1 MQKFGLGTNI
11 WTIPFEHITIELEVF
26 DFLKLTALLPAHKF
40 LTLVALRRRSLLHG
54 RRGPNTT
61 IFPRLLPAH
70 FPDTTIPVD
79 LLLFNGSLGLLWY
92 LQHICHDLPVYT
104 CTVFLVGMDR

>member
-11 WTIPFEHITIELEVF
+11 WTIPFEHITKELEVIES
-26 DFLKLTALLPAHKF
+26 LKYTVSLAAHKL
-40 LTLVALRRRSLLHG
+40 LTLVALCRRSLLHG
-54 RRGPNTT
+54 RRGPDTT

-70 FPDTTIPVD
+70 LSDTTVPVD
-79 LLLFNGSLGLLWY
+79 LLLSNGSLDLLWY
-92 LQHICHDLPVYT
+92 LQHIRHDLPVHT

>member
-11 WTIPFEHITIELEVF
+11 WTIPFDHITIELEVTELPKF
-26 DFLKLTALLPAHKF
+26 TASLPAHNS

-54 RRGPNTT
+54 RRGPDTT
-61 IFPRLLPAH
+61 IFPRLLPAD

-79 LLLFNGSLGLLWY
+79 MLLFNGSLDLLWY
-92 LQHICHDLPVYT
+92 LQHICHDLSVHT